1 MTNIFIVSYS
11 YIAALIGAGFAS
23 GQEILCY
30 FNSFGRYGFFGIIL
44 SCLIFTIFAACVL
57 LVCVRF
63 NINDFN
69 DFLASVCSKRMRFV
83 TKTAAGLFSFAVFSV
98 MLSAAGEIGRII
110 TGISPGIC
118 SLLCAAICAVL
129 FCTGTKKVLDFNGII
144 GLILTAGII
153 TCCLYIL
160 RYRDHHVFSGQAQ
173 AYANAAIYSGY
184 NLIPAAPV
192 LVTLSR
198 RLRKRA
204 DAVSASIISGTAFTL
219 LTSLI
224 FVILEIYNSKI
235 NLGEFPM
242 LTLAYRQSNMFAFI
256 YLMMFSGAVATTLF
270 SSGAAIAET
279 FELKKYG
286 IFLFVSAGYLAA
298 GAGFGRLIDTA
309 YRICGIAGFIITLY
323 ITLACIKKLI
333 KAKNVI
339 DVF

>member
-1 MTNIFIVSYS
+1 MINIFIVSYS

-44 SCLIFTIFAACVL
+44 SSLIFTIFAACVL

-63 NINDFN
+63 KINNFN
-69 DFLASVCSKRMRFV
+69 NFLDSVCSKRMRFV

-98 MLSAAGEIGRII
+98 MLSASGEIGKII
-110 TGISPGIC
+110 TGINPGIC
-118 SLLCAAICAVL
+118 SLICAAFCSVL

-160 RYRDHHVFSGQAQ
+160 RYRDHHVFSEQAQ
-173 AYANAAIYSGY
+173 VYTNAAIYSGY

-198 RLRKRA
+198 RLRKRV
-204 DAVSASIISGTAFTL
+204 DAVSVSIISGTAFTL

-224 FVILEIYNSKI
+224 FIILEIYNGKI

-242 LTLAYRQSNMFAFI
+242 LTLANRQSGIFAFI
-256 YLMMFSGAVATTLF
+256 YLMLFSGAVATTLF

-279 FELKKYG
+279 FGFKRYG
-286 IFLFVSAGYLAA
+286 ILLFVSAGYLAA
-298 GAGFGRLIDTA
+298 GVGFGKLIDTA
-309 YRICGIAGFIITLY
+309 YRICGIIGFIITIY
-323 ITLACIKKLI
+323 ITSACIKKLI
-333 KAKNVI
+333 TVKQLN
-339 DVF
+339 